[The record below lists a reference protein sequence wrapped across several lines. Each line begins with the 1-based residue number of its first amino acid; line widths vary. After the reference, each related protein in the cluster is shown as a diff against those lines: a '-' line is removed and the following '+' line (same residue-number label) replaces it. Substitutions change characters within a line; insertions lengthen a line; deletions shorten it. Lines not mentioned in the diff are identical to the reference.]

1 MFSLVITVY
10 NDKILSSVYEDGKMV
25 EVSLENEKSSSYVGN
40 IYVGRVENVVKN
52 INATYSH
59 DNHYS

>member
-25 EVSLENEKSSSYVGN
+25 EQTEIYRLPLKKKDEKNS
-40 IYVGRVENVVKN
+40 
-52 INATYSH
+52 
-59 DNHYS
+59 